1 MLEAFLLLTGG
12 KERKRMSMVFFFFSQ
27 SAVCRKARISASLGG
42 NQADLIHSA
51 FQELLE
57 EWVDLGVGVTPSTKS
72 FSAQTLGI
80 ILSCFHPHIRSLIQ
94 T

>member
-12 KERKRMSMVFFFFSQ
+12 KERKRMSMVFFFFS
-27 SAVCRKARISASLGG
+27 AVCRKACISASLGG